1 MKALIFDSGTLI
13 TLSMN
18 CLLDVVRELK
28 KGFDGKFLITKE
40 VKSEI
45 VDKPLTIK
53 KYKLG
58 ALRLKSLID
67 DGTLE
72 FPTSL
77 NIDEKEITRL
87 SNEILKSANEIFYS
101 DNRSIH
107 IIDTG
112 EASILALN
120 KLLKQRNINSLIAMD
135 ERTTRMLCEKPDN
148 LKILLEHRLHKKI
161 KQMKLGDDSFHNAK
175 FVRSTELIYVAF
187 KKGIIKNQSKEMLD
201 AMLYGA
207 KFKGAAISGD
217 EIKEM
222 EKMGY

>member
-18 CLLDVVRELK
+18 CLLDIVRELK
-28 KGFDGKFLITKE
+28 KGFDGKFLITKD
-40 VKSEI
+40 VKYEI
-45 VDKPLTIK
+45 VDRPLNIK

-67 DGTLE
+67 DKTLE
-72 FPTSL
+72 FPDSL
-77 NIDEKEITRL
+77 DIKDGDISRL
-87 SNEILKSANEIFYS
+87 TNEILKSSNSTFYTEK
-101 DNRSIH
+101 RAIH
-107 IIDTG
+107 IIDQG

-120 KLLKQRNINSLIAMD
+120 FLLKKKGINVLIAMD
-135 ERTTRMLCEKPDN
+135 ERTTRMLSEKPDN
-148 LKILLEHRLHKKI
+148 LKNLLEYKLHTKL
-161 KQMKLGDDSFHNAK
+161 KQNRSSEEFFKLLN

-207 KFKGAAISGD
+207 KFKGASISGD
-217 EIKEM
+217 EIKEI
-222 EKMGY
+222 ERL

>member
-18 CLLDVVRELK
+18 CLLDIIRELK
-28 KGFDGKFLITKE
+28 KGFDGKFLITKD
-40 VKSEI
+40 VKYEI
-45 VDKPLTIK
+45 VDRPLNIK

-67 DGTLE
+67 DKTLE
-72 FPTSL
+72 FPDSL
-77 NIDEKEITRL
+77 DIKDGDISRL
-87 SNEILKSANEIFYS
+87 TNEILKSSNSTFYTEK
-101 DNRSIH
+101 RAIH
-107 IIDTG
+107 IIDQG

-120 KLLKQRNINSLIAMD
+120 FLLKKKGINVLIAMD
-135 ERTTRMLCEKPDN
+135 ERTTRMLSEKPDN
-148 LKILLEHRLHKKI
+148 LKNLLEYKLHTKL
-161 KQMKLGDDSFHNAK
+161 KQNRSSEEFFKLLN

-207 KFKGAAISGD
+207 KFKGASISGD
-217 EIKEM
+217 EIKEI
-222 EKMGY
+222 ERL